1 MEKDNDISKT
11 LKVDDFAM
19 TTKDIENLGILIRK
33 PSKNCLQ
40 AIKQGKSSFP

>member
-33 PSKNCLQ
+33 PSQ
-40 AIKQGKSSFP
+40 RTMKSILLVVA